1 MRVKRLAM
9 IAAGIALCAFVTQ
22 PLLPKAATS
31 DEIREEIEHLEAEN
45 DRLEQQIQQ
54 WEGLIK
60 DNLSQM
66 SEIVRQ
72 KQIVDQQIFALQ
84 ESLQN
89 SNEQIAAFALLI
101 ADKQEEIDEAEERLT
116 QLNIKHKERI
126 RAMEES
132 GKITYW
138 RILFEARSL
147 SDLLDRLEITR
158 QIAASDR
165 RRLSEIRKA
174 ALDLNEAKEALSSEK
189 VLLESARMELLEKQ
203 AELEQKRERSDSL
216 LQQLAAKGQ
225 EYEQLLERGEAE
237 QDQLMQEIAKQES
250 AFDEAKYQE
259 WLEYQAWLESQ
270 KPAEPEDKPPVSG
283 SGWITPVPYYTL
295 TSPFGNRLHPV
306 LGIYRMHQGVDLACA
321 QGTEIYAS
329 RGGLVTIAQWSD
341 SAGWYVQIDHG
352 DGFRSVYMHMTHYIV
367 SAGEYVA
374 PGQVIGYVG
383 NTGLSKGAHLHFGI
397 SYNGEYVNPME
408 YIN

>member
-1 MRVKRLAM
+1 M
-9 IAAGIALCAFVTQ
+9 ITMMIVLCVFVTQ

-31 DEIREEIEHLEAEN
+31 DEIRQEIDQLEDKN
-45 DRLEQQIQQ
+45 DRLQQQIQQ
-54 WEGLIK
+54 WEELLK
-60 DNLSQM
+60 DNLTQM

-72 KQIVDQQIFALQ
+72 KQIVDQQIFTLQ
-84 ESLQN
+84 ESLQT
-89 SNEQIAAFALLI
+89 SNQQIGAFALLI
-101 ADKQEEIDEAEERLT
+101 ADKQEEIDEAEERLA
-116 QLNIKHKERI
+116 QLNEKHKEQI

-132 GKITYW
+132 GEFTYW
-138 RILFEARSL
+138 RILFEARNL
-147 SDLLDRLEITR
+147 SDLLDQLEITR
-158 QIAASDR
+158 QIAASDK
-165 RRLSEIRKA
+165 RRLSEIRNA
-174 ALDLNEAKEALSSEK
+174 ALDLNEAKEALSREK
-189 VLLESARMELLEKQ
+189 TLLESARKELLEKQ
-203 AELEQKRERSDSL
+203 DELEQKREQSDSL
-216 LQQLAAKGQ
+216 LQQLAAKGE
-225 EYEQLLERGEAE
+225 EYELLLEQGEAE
-237 QDQLMQEIAKQES
+237 QDLLMQEIAKQES
-250 AFDEAKYQE
+250 AFDEAKYKE
-259 WLEYQAWLESQ
+259 WLAYQAWLESQ
-270 KPAEPEDKPPVSG
+270 NPSKPEEAPPVSG

-329 RGGLVTIAQWSD
+329 RGGLITIAQWSD

-367 SAGEYVA
+367 TAGEYVS

-397 SYNGEYVNPME
+397 SYNGKYVNPME